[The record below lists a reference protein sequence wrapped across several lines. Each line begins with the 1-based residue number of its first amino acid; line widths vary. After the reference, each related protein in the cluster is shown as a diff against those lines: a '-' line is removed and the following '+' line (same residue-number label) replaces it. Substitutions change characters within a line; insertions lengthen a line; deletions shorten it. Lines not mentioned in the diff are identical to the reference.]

1 MATIPTTSG
10 AVYMSIP
17 RRSYMATRSFED
29 DFYSYTT
36 SINPTTFARVG
47 TLAPVTAD
55 ATKCPQGRILRENGR
70 KLYPGAYPGVT
81 EYMVGVYDAQ
91 TGLSGFINPNSAV
104 FLVLNGD
111 KPEYLPQGSETD
123 DGTFTGLNHG
133 QPVFTHGSINAGADM
148 DISGDGTVHG
158 DMNVG
163 QDLDVDGYIA
173 AGEYVQATGNIIT
186 TGGIITSQPVY
197 TTTGNTTITIDV
209 SQYSNAFVT
218 INGATQITVTGVSA
232 GRTLDLVILA
242 SGGNHALT
250 FNTGPIYSGNSFNR
264 TLNSGTRLGLRLVAM
279 TGSQMYPIADS
290 AY

>member
-10 AVYMSIP
+10 AVYMNTP
-17 RRSYMATRSFED
+17 RRSYMATRVFDD

-47 TLAPVTAD
+47 TLAPVTTD
-55 ATKCPQGRILRENGR
+55 VTKCPQGRILRENGR

-123 DGTFTGLNHG
+123 DGTFTGLNQG
-133 QPVFTHGSINAGADM
+133 QPVFTHGDINAGGAI
-148 DISGDGTVHG
+148 DISGDGVIHG

-163 QDLDVDGYIA
+163 EDLDVAGYVA
-173 AGEYVQATGNIIT
+173 SGSYVLATGNIQT
-186 TGGIITSQPVY
+186 TGGSIILSENTGTGLFRLP
-197 TTTGNTTITIDV
+197 TTLVGI
-209 SQYSNAFVT
+209 SNMASGSISGGFRKLT
-218 INGATQITVTGVSA
+218 VSA
-232 GRTLDLVILA
+232 AGCRTTSKVF
-242 SGGNHALT
+242 LT
-250 FNTGPIYSGNSFNR
+250 YAGQNNAGVLSAEAITNGSFQIVSSNTADA
-264 TLNSGTRLGLRLVAM
+264 GTVQWLIINA
-279 TGSQMYPIADS
+279 A
-290 AY
+290 

>member
-1 MATIPTTSG
+1 
-10 AVYMSIP
+10 MSIP

-91 TGLSGFINPNSAV
+91 TGMSGFINPNSAV

-111 KPEYLPQGSETD
+111 KPEYLPQGSEL
-123 DGTFTGLNHG
+123 DGTFIGVNQG

-158 DMNVG
+158 DMTVNGDTFLNGDEQV
-163 QDLDVDGYIA
+163 
-173 AGEYVQATGNIIT
+173 TGNITSGGNIVT

-250 FNTGPIYSGNSFNR
+250 FNAGPIYSGNSFNR